1 MRYGSFFIVYYTI
14 YYMLDIGKISYGA
27 RLAIVVLHACSVSV
41 TINEQTN
48 GITEDLF
55 GRQLR
60 QRRRNRPEL
69 LTLGINDEQRRN
81 GW

>member
-1 MRYGSFFIVYYTI
+1 VRYGSFFIVYYTI

-60 QRRRNRPEL
+60 QRRRN
-69 LTLGINDEQRRN
+69 
-81 GW
+81 